1 MFQVDQFESV
11 FRSAL
16 HDPFELQLPTAESLL
31 VVTDLAQGEA
41 DALAGRVA
49 AFLGTT
55 SLCDAPAVRAVSGEA
70 FSSTTELLEL
80 VDSSD
85 TDLICTYRNL
95 HSEAWRYPHSLG
107 EFLDVLLQRT
117 DVPVLV
123 MPHPRADY
131 AADHALQ
138 GADVVMAVTDH
149 LEREHRLVN
158 YAAALVQPGGT
169 LWLAHV
175 ESRQTF
181 DRYLEAISK
190 IPTIDTED
198 TRWRLQERLLK
209 DAHAYINTCAA
220 RLAQGEVDLHV
231 QPLVEFGD
239 HLSEYQRYV
248 EVYRV
253 DLLLMNT
260 KDEDQLAMH
269 GLAYPLAVEL
279 RQIPLLML

>member
-138 GADVVMAVTDH
+138 GADVVITSSESIASSTTPLPSCNQAVRSGSRTS
-149 LEREHRLVN
+149 RVGRRLT
-158 YAAALVQPGGT
+158 G
-169 LWLAHV
+169 
-175 ESRQTF
+175 
-181 DRYLEAISK
+181 ISK
-190 IPTIDTED
+190 RSPRFPPSTPKIRDGVC
-198 TRWRLQERLLK
+198 RS
-209 DAHAYINTCAA
+209 
-220 RLAQGEVDLHV
+220 G
-231 QPLVEFGD
+231 
-239 HLSEYQRYV
+239 S
-248 EVYRV
+248 
-253 DLLLMNT
+253 
-260 KDEDQLAMH
+260 
-269 GLAYPLAVEL
+269 
-279 RQIPLLML
+279 

>member
-175 ESRQTF
+175 ESRKTF

>member
-16 HDPFELQLPTAESLL
+16 HDPFELLLPTAESML
-31 VVTDLAQGEA
+31 VVTDLAQDEA
-41 DALAGRVA
+41 NAFAARVG
-49 AFLGTT
+49 AFLGKT
-55 SLCDAPAVRAVSGEA
+55 SLCDAPAVHAVSGEA
-70 FSSTTELLEL
+70 FSSTTKLLEL
-80 VDSSD
+80 VDASD

-107 EFLDVLLQRT
+107 EYLDVLLQRT

-123 MPHPRADY
+123 LSHPGADY

-149 LEREHRLVN
+149 LEQEHRLVN

-175 ESRQTF
+175 ESRRTF
-181 DRYLEAISK
+181 DRYLDAISK

-198 TRWRLQERLLK
+198 ARRRMEERLLK
-209 DAHAYINTCAA
+209 DAHAYVNTCAA
-220 RLAQGEVDLHV
+220 RLAQGGVNLQV
-231 QPLVEFGD
+231 RSLVEFGD
-239 HLSEYQRYV
+239 HLAEYQRYV
-248 EVYRV
+248 ETYRV
-253 DLLLMNT
+253 DLLVMNT